1 MPDEK
6 PQSWWQTAP
15 GLLTAV
21 GGTITALAGL
31 VATLHNAGCFLR
43 GGTDPVKPVAPIAAA
58 VVSPAAAMNVPNA
71 PASAIAPAPEE
82 GASPSI
88 FLRYTGDPYGCV
100 LSLQVRLG
108 KKMTLPTSNLFEV
121 HGVKPGVTSYVVGG
135 SIGCT
140 NLGTCIASGQ
150 GRITIRDGAIYD
162 VIWRPLGGT
171 RCGVEIREAPTP

>member
-6 PQSWWQTAP
+6 SQSWWQTAP

-31 VATLHNAGCFLR
+31 VATLHSAGCFNR

-58 VVSPAAAMNVPNA
+58 VAVVSPAAAMNLPNA
-71 PASAIAPAPEE
+71 PAPAPQDS
-82 GASPSI
+82 SPSI

-135 SIGCT
+135 SISCT
-140 NLGTCIASGQ
+140 NIGTCLASGQ
-150 GRITIRDGAIYD
+150 GGITIRDGAIYD